1 MVIPLLIAFALPAT
15 AAVIYVTFRPLWRN
29 ATGPSEIG
37 TTYKAITL
45 HAVLFVLVLYAL
57 ALATL
62 ADVPGVRPIAPRAV
76 AVLVGVFFV
85 AIGNLLPRTRPNLL
99 IGIRTARTLDDREL
113 WGRIHRTCGYLCVGF
128 GIVVA
133 VASAFLSR
141 DGIQTAVSAAG
152 MACVIALPVSYWM
165 YSTPAQMTVAER
177 RARRLDGAVWTL
189 RIALASIF
197 VVVGF
202 VKIPGSIHP
211 MWVRLFERIGFGQWF
226 RYFTALVE
234 IVGGMLML
242 VPSATPVSALL
253 LASTMVGAL
262 LVHIFVIG
270 IGVQTVV
277 VIVLLSGITAVV
289 CHRRKRSLNVN
300 R

>member
-29 ATGPSEIG
+29 ATGPSEIAG
-37 TTYKAITL
+37 TYRAMTLQAI
-45 HAVLFVLVLYAL
+45 LFVLVLHAL

-62 ADVPGVRPIAPRAV
+62 ADVRGARAIAPRAV
-76 AVLVGVFFV
+76 AVLVGLFFV
-85 AIGNLLPRTRPNLL
+85 GVGNLLPRTRPNLL

-113 WGRIHRTCGYLCVGF
+113 WTRIHRTCGYLAVGF
-128 GIVVA
+128 GTVVA
-133 VASAFLSR
+133 LAGAFLSR
-141 DGIQTAVSAAG
+141 HGIQAAVSVAAV
-152 MACVIALPVSYWM
+152 ACAIALPVSYWI
-165 YSTPAQMTVAER
+165 YSTPMNMTIAER
-177 RARRLDGAVWTL
+177 RARRIDAAVWIL
-189 RIALASIF
+189 RVALASIF
-197 VVVGF
+197 VIVGF

-234 IVGGMLML
+234 IVGGMLMI
-242 VPSATPVSALL
+242 VPSATMVSGLF

-262 LVHIFVIG
+262 LVHISVIG
-270 IGVQTVV
+270 VGVQTVV
-277 VIVLLSGITAVV
+277 VGTLLSGISAVMWH
-289 CHRRKRSLNVN
+289 HRGN

>member
-1 MVIPLLIAFALPAT
+1 MVVPLLIAFALPAT
-15 AAVIYVTFRPLWRN
+15 AAVIYATFRPLWRN
-29 ATGPSEIG
+29 ATGPSEVG
-37 TTYKAITL
+37 GTYKAITL

-85 AIGNLLPRTRPNLL
+85 GVGNLLPRTRPNLL
-99 IGIRTARTLDDREL
+99 IGIRTARTLEDREL
-113 WGRIHRTCGYLCVGF
+113 WARMHRTCGYLAVGF
-128 GIVVA
+128 GSVVA
-133 VASAFLSR
+133 VASALLPR
-141 DGIQTAVSAAG
+141 DGIQAAVSAAG
-152 MACVIALPVSYWM
+152 MACAVALPVSYWI
-165 YSTPAQMTVAER
+165 YSTPPHMTVAER
-177 RARRLDGAVWTL
+177 RARRLDTAMWIL
-189 RIALASIF
+189 RIALALIF

-211 MWVRLFERIGFGQWF
+211 MWVRLFERIGLGQWF

-242 VPSATPVSALL
+242 VPSATLVSVLL
-253 LASTMVGAL
+253 LASAMVGAL

-277 VIVLLSGITAVV
+277 VLALLSGIAAVIR
-289 CHRRKRSLNVN
+289 HPRSDL
-300 R
+300 